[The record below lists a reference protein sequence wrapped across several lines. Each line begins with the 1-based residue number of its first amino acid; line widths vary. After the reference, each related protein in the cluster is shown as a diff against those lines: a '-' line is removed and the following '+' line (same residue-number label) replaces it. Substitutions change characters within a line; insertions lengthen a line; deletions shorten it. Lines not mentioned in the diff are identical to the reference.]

1 MKGFRQRVHEQLSRA
16 KEGNKSSKKK
26 DANNSGTASPLS
38 SSTTLPGSDS
48 RSPNS
53 SNTATPTSSST
64 NLNDLRNKGAGHEGA
79 TPNHGSAQ
87 HHASSTAGSGSLA
100 SHYMSQ
106 GSGHGLGGPGTAAG
120 RHHIA
125 PSVIISPSAPHI
137 PGPGATETM
146 PGDLA
151 PPKAGQKSL
160 LFDRLQS
167 TPKDV
172 PEGVRTPKRQHSSR
186 FDVSDQRARDLEKLP
201 GFHEVPPNR
210 RQELFMQKIDQCNI
224 IFDFNDQTADM
235 KSKEIKRLALHEL
248 LDYVA
253 NNRSVITE
261 PMYPK
266 VVEMFSKNLFRPV
279 PPPVNPQGE
288 AFDPEEDE
296 PVLEVAWPHIQ
307 VVYEFFLRFI
317 ESQDFN
323 TNIAKAYI
331 DHHFVLQLL
340 ELFDSEDP
348 RERDFLKTTLHRIYG
363 KFLNLRSYIRRS
375 INNVFF
381 QFTYETERFNGIA
394 ELLEILGSIIN
405 GFALPLKEEH
415 KLFLTRVLIPLHKV
429 KSLSM
434 YHPQLAYCIVQ
445 FLEKDAALTEEVVLG
460 LLRYWPKVNS
470 TKEVMF
476 LNEVEDIF
484 EVMDPQEF
492 AKVQEPLFNQLAKSV
507 ASPHFQVAERALY
520 FWNNEYF
527 CNLVSDNVETILP
540 IMFAPL
546 YENSKGHWN
555 RTIHGMV
562 YNAMKLFME
571 INPQLFDECS
581 HDYNEMQ
588 STAAQREKAREAK
601 WAKLT
606 EQANRMKA
614 GLAKPPTTPSI
625 KEVPETDAAQDNQ
638 ERLDALKLHDESSST
653 KPSSTH
659 MVRQDLDGLTPAWM
673 ANQGDIG
680 HILEDQSIFIEQF
693 KCLIFNDTEAMCR
706 SIDTSYYRAAGG
718 GSVLWMSGPK
728 FIVTRQQASAFIEVL
743 VYFELRLGLQRIQIP
758 GQHSE
763 FSRWVFGDVPSMI
776 EYYEALPRCSASEM
790 KIRATRRQKRL
801 PSGKK
806 EREKDSAGVVKKCLH
821 LHF

>member
-1 MKGFRQRVHEQLSRA
+1 MKGFRQRVLSRA
-16 KEGNKSSKKK
+16 KDSNKSSKKR
-26 DANNSGTASPLS
+26 DSSSNSSSSQASSQTHHAQSSASPNHLTPN
-38 SSTTLPGSDS
+38 SSTTSVNDTRSKGAHEKDNASAGGINAAAVHHNAQNSAPTGQHYIAQGQGNAGSHAAGQAA
-48 RSPNS
+48 NS
-53 SNTATPTSSST
+53 TPATPT
-64 NLNDLRNKGAGHEGA
+64 R
-79 TPNHGSAQ
+79 
-87 HHASSTAGSGSLA
+87 
-100 SHYMSQ
+100 Q
-106 GSGHGLGGPGTAAG
+106 GQQQP
-120 RHHIA
+120 IP
-125 PSVIISPSAPHI
+125 PSVVISPSGPHV
-137 PGPGATETM
+137 PPPGAAETM

-151 PPKAGQKSL
+151 PPKKSNV
-160 LFDRLQS
+160 FDRLQS
-167 TPKDV
+167 TPKDMS
-172 PEGVRTPKRQHSSR
+172 EGIRTPKRQHSSR
-186 FDVSDQRARDLEKLP
+186 FDISDQRQRELEKLP

-224 IFDFNDQTADM
+224 IFDFNDPTADM

-261 PMYPK
+261 PMYPR
-266 VVEMFSKNLFRPV
+266 VVEMFAKNLFRPI
-279 PPPVNPQGE
+279 PPPVTPQGE

-323 TNIAKAYI
+323 TNIAKQYI
-331 DHHFVLQLL
+331 DHQFVLQLL

-381 QFTYETERFNGIA
+381 QFIYETERFNGIA

-429 KSLSM
+429 KCLSM

-445 FLEKDAALTEEVVLG
+445 FLEKDSALTEEVVLG

-484 EVMDPQEF
+484 EVMDPAEF
-492 AKVQEPLFNQLAKSV
+492 AKVQEPLFHQLAKSV

-555 RTIHGMV
+555 RTIHSMV

-571 INPQLFDECS
+571 INPQLFDDCS
-581 HDYNEMQ
+581 HAYNERMNN
-588 STAAQREKAREAK
+588 AEQREKARRNK
-601 WAKLT
+601 WDIVEELAEKRKKGLLNSPRPAPSSPANADGPIGRVDEVDSLT
-606 EQANRMKA
+606 
-614 GLAKPPTTPSI
+614 
-625 KEVPETDAAQDNQ
+625 QDSQ
-638 ERLDALKLHDESSST
+638 KRLNSLKLQDESSTAVERRLRDSE
-653 KPSSTH
+653 SQNSTH
-659 MVRQDLDGLTPAWM
+659 RRGSLD
-673 ANQGDIG
+673 D
-680 HILEDQSIFIEQF
+680 SRRR
-693 KCLIFNDTEAMCR
+693 R
-706 SIDTSYYRAAGG
+706 SGSGSGSRLRVERRGSLGG
-718 GSVLWMSGPK
+718 GSSAVPTPVATPVL
-728 FIVTRQQASAFIEVL
+728 
-743 VYFELRLGLQRIQIP
+743 
-758 GQHSE
+758 
-763 FSRWVFGDVPSMI
+763 SRSN
-776 EYYEALPRCSASEM
+776 ST
-790 KIRATRRQKRL
+790 K
-801 PSGKK
+801 
-806 EREKDSAGVVKKCLH
+806 
-821 LHF
+821 

>member
-16 KEGNKSSKKK
+16 KDNKSSKKK
-26 DANNSGTASPLS
+26 DSSSGTSSPS
-38 SSTTLPGSDS
+38 QAGSTQSPSGSAQ
-48 RSPNS
+48 
-53 SNTATPTSSST
+53 ATPTSSQTTLVDS
-64 NLNDLRNKGAGHEGA
+64 RNKPLPSGDNSAGGNA
-79 TPNHGSAQ
+79 NSFQPGQQGLGSSLGGGSQFISGQQGMISGPGSSASGSTPGTPNR
-87 HHASSTAGSGSLA
+87 T
-100 SHYMSQ
+100 
-106 GSGHGLGGPGTAAG
+106 GGTQL
-120 RHHIA
+120 A

-137 PGPGATETM
+137 PPPGAAETM
-146 PGDLA
+146 PGDLL
-151 PPKAGQKSL
+151 PPKIGGKSL
-160 LFDRLQS
+160 IFDRLQA
-167 TPKDV
+167 TPKDNI
-172 PEGVRTPKRQHSSR
+172 EGTRTPRRQHSSR
-186 FDVSDQRARDLEKLP
+186 FDISDQRQRELEKLP
-201 GFHEVPPNR
+201 GFHEVPPNKR
-210 RQELFMQKIDQCNI
+210 EELFMKKIDQCNI
-224 IFDFNDQTADM
+224 IFDFNDASGDM

-253 NNRSVITE
+253 NNRQVITDR
-261 PMYPK
+261 MYPR
-266 VVEMFSKNLFRPV
+266 VVDMFSKNLFRPI
-279 PPPVNPQGE
+279 PPPLNPQGE

-323 TNIAKAYI
+323 TNIAKQYI
-331 DHHFVLQLL
+331 DHSFVLNLL

-381 QFTYETERFNGIA
+381 QFIYETERFNGIA

-415 KLFLTRVLIPLHKV
+415 KLFLTRVLIPMHKV

-484 EVMDPQEF
+484 EVMDPAEF

-527 CNLVSDNVETILP
+527 CNLVSDNVEVILP

-571 INPQLFDECS
+571 VNPQLFDDCS
-581 HDYNEMQ
+581 HEYAESQNNADQRQQ
-588 STAAQREKAREAK
+588 SRQMRWEKLAE
-601 WAKLT
+601 
-606 EQANRMKA
+606 
-614 GLAKPPTTPSI
+614 LAKAKQNG
-625 KEVPETDAAQDNQ
+625 KEELKAAAKVSSPL
-638 ERLDALKLHDESSST
+638 RLDDSDPLS
-653 KPSSTH
+653 
-659 MVRQDLDGLTPAWM
+659 QDS
-673 ANQGDIG
+673 QRR
-680 HILEDQSIFIEQF
+680 LE
-693 KCLIFNDTEAMCR
+693 A
-706 SIDTSYYRAAGG
+706 
-718 GSVLWMSGPK
+718 
-728 FIVTRQQASAFIEVL
+728 
-743 VYFELRLGLQRIQIP
+743 LRLGDDN
-758 GQHSE
+758 SS
-763 FSRWVFGDVPSMI
+763 SRERRPKEYERPS
-776 EYYEALPRCSASEM
+776 
-790 KIRATRRQKRL
+790 Q
-801 PSGKK
+801 PS
-806 EREKDSAGVVKKCLH
+806 
-821 LHF
+821 